1 MEMIVLWDSNEETVH
16 ITIDDT
22 DSLVA
27 YRTNTGVKF
36 KGAQRITDNAL
47 FDIIT
52 DLCTKLLDL
61 SKRD

>member
-1 MEMIVLWDSNEETVH
+1 MEMIVLWDANEETVH
-16 ITIDDT
+16 LTLDNT
-22 DSLVA
+22 DSIVA
-27 YRTNTGVKF
+27 YRTPTGIKF
-36 KGAQRITDNAL
+36 KGMQKMVDNAL